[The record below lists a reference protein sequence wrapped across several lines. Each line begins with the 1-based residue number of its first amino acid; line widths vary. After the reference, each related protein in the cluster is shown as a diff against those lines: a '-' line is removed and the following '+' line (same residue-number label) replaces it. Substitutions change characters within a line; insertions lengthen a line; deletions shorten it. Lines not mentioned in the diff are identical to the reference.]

1 MLQTQVIRVITR
13 NRDQK
18 VLAIEIA
25 NESIHT
31 VIRCKNVIASDD
43 YPFMERMTEIRPIY
57 GKVIHGIYLFTGND
71 KRDIADKKDLREI
84 IVIPATESHRAIYLL
99 VVPFITL
106 CEVQLNDEFKM
117 TAPQESLIHAFME
130 IEKVD
135 ENTIDSLYSI
145 MDTAVQRY
153 LGQLSSSVPVSVLYD
168 CHYIEVSSAHGY
180 DCR

>member
-57 GKVIHGIYLFTGND
+57 GIYLFTGND

-106 CEVQLNDEFKM
+106 CEV
-117 TAPQESLIHAFME
+117 
-130 IEKVD
+130 
-135 ENTIDSLYSI
+135 
-145 MDTAVQRY
+145 
-153 LGQLSSSVPVSVLYD
+153 
-168 CHYIEVSSAHGY
+168 
-180 DCR
+180 